1 MRRDARFAGSPMTRP
16 QRTLALAA
24 VAAALIPRS
33 GVDRLPTVC
42 AFRLV
47 TGYPCPTCGMTR
59 SWHSV
64 ARLDPVRALRDHP
77 FGPVV
82 LGAVATGVFSPT
94 AADRLTAR
102 FTRLPAHVKAVA
114 LLAWLGWWVSRL
126 VATRVTQS
134 ELSVR

>member
-1 MRRDARFAGSPMTRP
+1 MLRDAPFAASPLTRP
-16 QRTLALAA
+16 QRAFALAA
-24 VAAALIPRS
+24 VAAGLIPRRA
-33 GVDRLPTVC
+33 VDRLPAVC

-64 ARLDPVRALRDHP
+64 ASGDPVRAMRDHP

-94 AADRLTAR
+94 TGDRLAAR
-102 FTRLPAHVKAVA
+102 VTRLPARVKAIA
-114 LLAWLGWWVSRL
+114 LLAWLSWWVSRL
-126 VATRVTQS
+126 VATR
-134 ELSVR
+134 RG

>member
-1 MRRDARFAGSPMTRP
+1 MPRDARFAASPMTRP
-16 QRTLALAA
+16 QRALALAA
-24 VAAALIPRS
+24 GAAALIPRRA
-33 GVDRLPTVC
+33 VDRLPTVC

-64 ARLDPVRALRDHP
+64 ARIDPVRAMRDHP

-94 AADRLTAR
+94 TGDRLAAR
-102 FTRLPAHVKAVA
+102 VTRLPAPVKAIA
-114 LLAWLGWWVSRL
+114 LLAWLSWWISRL
-126 VATRVTQS
+126 VATW
-134 ELSVR
+134 VRAPGRR